1 MKNEE
6 KPLISMDKQY
16 TRNGKKVRVLC
27 VDRDCSKY
35 PVVVL
40 IDNTQ
45 VEYFTSHGQYHY
57 DDDYN
62 DNDCLKE
69 YNPWQD
75 VAVDTKVYV
84 TYTFDGGDL
93 YHKRHF
99 SHYEASTGI
108 VYVFSDGKTSYTSEP
123 FEVVS
128 TASAKLV

>member
-1 MKNEE
+1 MENEE

-16 TRNGKKVRVLC
+16 TQNGKKVRVLC

-35 PVVVL
+35 PVVAL

-45 VEYFTSHGQYHY
+45 VGYFTSHGRYYY
-57 DDDYN
+57 DSRN

-84 TYTFDGGDL
+84 KWGQGASEFA
-93 YHKRHF
+93 RHF
-99 SHYEASTGI
+99 SHVSNGTVFVFPEGRTSFTSSSSATLCFEARL
-108 VYVFSDGKTSYTSEP
+108 
-123 FEVVS
+123 
-128 TASAKLV
+128 A